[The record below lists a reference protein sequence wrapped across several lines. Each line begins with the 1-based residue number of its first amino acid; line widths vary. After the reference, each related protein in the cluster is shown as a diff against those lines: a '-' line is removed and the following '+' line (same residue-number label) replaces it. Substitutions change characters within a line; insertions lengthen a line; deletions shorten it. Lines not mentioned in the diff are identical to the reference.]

1 MVSLW
6 KVEYLFNTNL
16 WLLNG
21 DKPSDFCIFFLP
33 SCSKL
38 VSKHKQKLKKKKI
51 ELTQFFKIYLILEA
65 LVLSVQSLGWLMQFV
80 SGPSSCHAMQLLM
93 L

>member
-1 MVSLW
+1 MG
-6 KVEYLFNTNL
+6 TNPL
-16 WLLNG
+16 I
-21 DKPSDFCIFFLP
+21 SAFFFLP

>member
-1 MVSLW
+1 MG
-6 KVEYLFNTNL
+6 TNPL
-16 WLLNG
+16 I
-21 DKPSDFCIFFLP
+21 SAFFFLL

-51 ELTQFFKIYLILEA
+51 ELTQFFKMYLILEA